1 MEAFD
6 SIKRTLEVCD
16 DGDGS
21 CLRWREMT
29 LLSGSIVR
37 STAKD
42 IGSLQNAASVTF
54 GCKIRAWAVT
64 VLRKSLFTR
73 SRAPH
78 VSSYASGRSLT
89 QVRETNSCALRTC
102 LLYETF
108 HVRWCKSMT
117 GLHSNSSKV
126 IKRLKINLGVYQCKC
141 SWRKHQMMM
150 SPVG

>member
-42 IGSLQNAASVTF
+42 IGSLQNAASVNF
-54 GCKIRAWAVT
+54 GCKIRAWAVK

-73 SRAPH
+73 SCTPH
-78 VSSYASGRSLT
+78 VSSHACGRSFT
-89 QVRETNSCALRTC
+89 QVRDR
-102 LLYETF
+102 LL
-108 HVRWCKSMT
+108 V
-117 GLHSNSSKV
+117 
-126 IKRLKINLGVYQCKC
+126 
-141 SWRKHQMMM
+141 
-150 SPVG
+150 